1 MGQNFTPG
9 RGQVGAK
16 VETQDSR
23 QRAKVSCQ
31 ISHSFHAIFHAS
43 FHATGESCFR
53 APSSLFHA
61 TIPQGFPGAA
71 REPPP
76 PCRTTS
82 RGSRTHYGTSVGSL
96 RGVLGSPMARMDP
109 SALEGARK
117 GPFRALGGSLRGRR
131 PFKGPLNGPCKG
143 HEGVEPLRGP
153 HGALRDTLGGDK
165 GPRRSPAGPLSRLV

>member
-1 MGQNFTPG
+1 MGKLFTPG

-96 RGVLGSPMARMDP
+96 RGVLGSPMARIDP
-109 SALEGARK
+109 SVLEGAISCPWGILE
-117 GPFRALGGSLRGRR
+117 GPRALQRT
-131 PFKGPLNGPCKG
+131 P
-143 HEGVEPLRGP
+143 EW
-153 HGALRDTLGGDK
+153 ALQGTLQRK
-165 GPRRSPAGPLSRLV
+165 QK